1 MEKQISYMMF
11 NELSTLKLEFKKV
24 ETESSVTKAS
34 LDILEKKFP
43 DDFAAQ
49 MENKILSKVS
59 EWQKDG

>member
-1 MEKQISYMMF
+1 MEKQISYLMF

-34 LDILEKKFP
+34 LDTLEKKFP

>member
-1 MEKQISYMMF
+1 MEKQISYLMF

-34 LDILEKKFP
+34 LDILENKFP